1 MRTTI
6 AVLALCVSA
15 AIAAE
20 PTLPSTKQATVQPAD
35 VPGYLVISDP
45 RSTRGYDAL
54 LIPLASIVYV
64 TDRVAPK
71 GTREERTLTLAVD
84 LGGPTPATFI
94 FDDST
99 ATKPAE
105 VLKALAE
112 VRR

>member
-1 MRTTI
+1 MRISLLLLVGTS
-6 AVLALCVSA
+6 LAL
-15 AIAAE
+15 AAE
-20 PTLPSTKQATVQPAD
+20 PTLPSATQATVQPAD

-54 LIPLASIVYV
+54 LIPLDRIVYIS
-64 TDRVAPK
+64 DRLAPK

-84 LGGPTPATFI
+84 LGGSTPTTFV
-94 FDDST
+94 FDDGT

-105 VLKALAE
+105 VLTALAA